1 MGYYTVCK
9 GNQNQHQKARQLERQ
24 SVFENQRDLNLND
37 DLRRILIGWSYQRYF
52 KCLADRYE
60 LTISE

>member
-24 SVFENQRDLNLND
+24 SVFENQQDLNLND
-37 DLRRILIGWSYQRYF
+37 DLRRIIHV
-52 KCLADRYE
+52 
-60 LTISE
+60 ISQAP